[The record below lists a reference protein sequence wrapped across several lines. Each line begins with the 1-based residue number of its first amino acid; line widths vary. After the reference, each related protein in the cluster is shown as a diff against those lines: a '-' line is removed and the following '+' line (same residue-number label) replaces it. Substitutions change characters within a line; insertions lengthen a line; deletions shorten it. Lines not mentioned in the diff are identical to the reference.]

1 MRSLRVMVK
10 FYREKRKSIPTS
22 NYGYRPHFVVRGDSE
37 YLGIEFIESELNEFN
52 VFAEA
57 VVKLLYDNV
66 GYHKLKEGVSFD
78 ILEGST
84 VVGEGYV
91 L

>member
-10 FYREKRKSIPTS
+10 FYWEKRKSIPT
-22 NYGYRPHFVVRGDSE
+22 YGYRPHFVVRGDSE
-37 YLGIEFIESELNEFN
+37 YLGIEFIELELNEFN

-66 GYHKLKEGVSFD
+66 GYHKLKKGVSFD
-78 ILEGST
+78 ILEGAT